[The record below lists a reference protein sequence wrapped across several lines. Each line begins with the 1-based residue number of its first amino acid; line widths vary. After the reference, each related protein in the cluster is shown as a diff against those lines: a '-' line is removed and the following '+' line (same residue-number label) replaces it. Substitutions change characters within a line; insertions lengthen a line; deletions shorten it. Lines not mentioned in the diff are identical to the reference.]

1 MVYLEHIYTKV
12 MNLVDNQYWQ
22 YYNEIILLL

>member
-12 MNLVDNQYWQ
+12 MNLVDNQYGQ